1 MTDDGLRD
9 LIGEMDDLDSAL
21 FGKPVES
28 KAKPTL
34 GNIDSL
40 FGEPK
45 KTPAKRAAV
54 SFLDASPAAATTSEA
69 RARSTL
75 DDLFTDKPA
84 TQPTTTST
92 SAATSTISRP
102 TRPKADLS
110 SLRGSRL
117 ETESRALS
125 AKVEVPH
132 QQVEATEETLRIKR
146 LENEIGRLNR
156 EIDDLNRRKK
166 DDENDLEKLWKSKL
180 SKKDDDHRIEIE
192 DLENTHQKQISKL
205 NNDHA
210 EELERMKIAYERQ
223 LNTVQQ
229 SAEQFKDVSSVVN
242 KVDNLSSSIQQLAGS
257 VTATA
262 ERSVL
267 DKEAQLRAR
276 EDQLEHREQRFEEEK
291 RLFDNERKELYQLN
305 ARLSEMC
312 REQEKLLEQDKYRI
326 REEWSRLNAEKQAFK
341 EDQQSI
347 LQHIEK
353 QMMAI
358 ETSKSAFFNEQHDL
372 ILRITAER
380 QLLEHD
386 KNEFHGKRSVDVK
399 RLKEEASELQWRAQQ
414 ILLAEKQIE
423 DMKKHYEKKVKQ
435 LQDLEI
441 SLMEECLEMENL
453 RNHPSRQPDPKEI
466 KGMAHRYIPAESSL
480 GRATPQSEQ
489 PEFPLRS
496 ENATTVL
503 KKHAEFLERYMGQK
517 VAAIAP
523 RPVNANR

>member
-1 MTDDGLRD
+1 
-9 LIGEMDDLDSAL
+9 MDDLDSAL

-92 SAATSTISRP
+92 SAATSTI
-102 TRPKADLS
+102 
-110 SLRGSRL
+110 
-117 ETESRALS
+117 
-125 AKVEVPH
+125 
-132 QQVEATEETLRIKR
+132 
-146 LENEIGRLNR
+146 
-156 EIDDLNRRKK
+156 RKK

-305 ARLSEMC
+305 ARL
-312 REQEKLLEQDKYRI
+312 K
-326 REEWSRLNAEKQAFK
+326 EWSRLNAEKQAFK

-517 VAAIAP
+517 VQLPMCARTELSNQQHNYGWDP
-523 RPVNANR
+523 MFNNHKMNELDRNAT